1 MAVVVVVVSSN
12 KKVKFFHCTLLKQKL
27 ILELLPR
34 TQIVC
39 LRVMNLRK
47 KNFTTFALTTTL
59 FVRFTRGKLLLFH
72 SKLKYKKV
80 QLKDIALLVFAPQR
94 LKSKFFEKISYETAE
109 KYWYTH
115 YLVHIFFTFIPLSDV
130 VSN

>member
-1 MAVVVVVVSSN
+1 MAVVVVVSSN

-72 SKLKYKKV
+72 SQLKSAII
-80 QLKDIALLVFAPQR
+80 KDIALLVFAPQR

-115 YLVHIFFTFIPLSDV
+115 YLVHIFFTFIRPLSDV